1 MLAVPVRPRLAFAG
15 LRSDDPEDLEARQE
29 PVLAVVLLAGIG
41 GILATPA
48 WHTLMD
54 NPERDAIVV
63 AVFTFIGG
71 GLYGTAGYF
80 MVGGALHL
88 ALRSLG
94 TTWTYRTSRHLLA
107 LASVPLVLSLAV
119 LPVELAGYGGDAFRS
134 GGPYDG
140 APGRAFMLIRLAFV
154 AWTLGLVAL
163 GIREL
168 EGWPWTRIA
177 GAAGLFVLF
186 LAAILAVPAALL

>member
-1 MLAVPVRPRLAFAG
+1 M
-15 LRSDDPEDLEARQE
+15 
-29 PVLAVVLLAGIG
+29 LAVVLLAGIG

-54 NPERDAIVV
+54 NSERDAIVV

-80 MVGGALHL
+80 MVGGALQL

-119 LPVELAGYGGDAFRS
+119 LPVELAGYGGD
-134 GGPYDG
+134 
-140 APGRAFMLIRLAFV
+140 
-154 AWTLGLVAL
+154 
-163 GIREL
+163 